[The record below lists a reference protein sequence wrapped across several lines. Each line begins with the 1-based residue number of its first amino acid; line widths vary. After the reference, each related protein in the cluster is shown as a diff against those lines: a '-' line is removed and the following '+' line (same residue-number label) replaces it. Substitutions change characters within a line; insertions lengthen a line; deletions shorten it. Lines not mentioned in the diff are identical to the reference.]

1 MRGFSVTTN
10 YELESIKDRLD
21 AILESSYDGI
31 YITDGKGRFLNI
43 NDRLMNITGYKK
55 ENVIGTYAQ
64 DLVKEGVLNKSV
76 IEMVIDRKERTTINQ
91 SIKGKTIKEIMVTA
105 TPILDKNGEIKY
117 IVANVR
123 DMTDLIYLENECNKA
138 KSLSKQYYSELIEE
152 RGYVENII
160 AESMEM
166 KKTIQLAYRVAQ
178 VDSNVLLEGESGTGK
193 DVIARFIHEMSPR
206 NKAPLISINCAG
218 IPETLLEAELFGYE
232 EGSFTGAK
240 KGGKVGLIELAD
252 GGTLFLDELNSLPI
266 GLQGKLLRVI
276 ETFDVKRLGS
286 GRSKKI
292 NFRLIATT
300 NKNLRNLVSQGLFR
314 EDLYFR
320 VNTVPIVL
328 PPLRRRKK
336 DIIPLALHFLK
347 YFNKKFNY
355 NKDLSVNTLKHLEA
369 YNWPGNVRELKNTI
383 ERLVVMTENDL
394 ITEKDLPNE
403 IIDSLGNNKF
413 QIIIRDIVPLNE
425 LTDAAETKLIKLAM
439 ERFCTTREAA
449 KALKISQTSVV
460 RKFKKVREKDL
471 N

>member
-1 MRGFSVTTN
+1 MKAN
-10 YELESIKDRLD
+10 YELESIKDQLT

-31 YITDGKGRFLNI
+31 YITDGEGRFLNI
-43 NDRLMNITGYKK
+43 NDRLMSIIGCEK
-55 ENVIGTYAQ
+55 ENAIGTYAQ
-64 DLVKEGVLNKSV
+64 DLVKEGILNKSV
-76 IEMVIDRKERTTINQ
+76 VEMVIDSKERTTINQ
-91 SIKGKTIKEIMVTA
+91 SLKGKTIKEIMVTA
-105 TPILDKNGEIKY
+105 TPILDKDGEIKY

-123 DMTDLIYLENECNKA
+123 DMTDLTHMENECNKA
-138 KSLSKQYYSELIEE
+138 KSLSRQYYSELIGE

-160 AESMEM
+160 AESTEM
-166 KKTIQLAYRVAQ
+166 KRVIQLAYQVAQ

-276 ETFDVKRLGS
+276 ETYDIKRLGS
-286 GRSKKI
+286 RQSKKI
-292 NFRLIATT
+292 NFRLVAMT
-300 NKNLRNLVSQGLFR
+300 NKNLRNLVSKGLFR
-314 EDLYFR
+314 KDLYFR
-320 VNTVPIVL
+320 VNTIPIVL

-336 DIIPLALHFLK
+336 DVVPLALHFLK

-355 NKDLSVNTLKHLEA
+355 NKDLSASTLKYLEA

-383 ERLVVMTENDL
+383 ERLIVMTDNDL

-403 IIDSLGNNKF
+403 IIGSFGSNKF
-413 QIIIRDIVPLNE
+413 QIIIRDIVPLKE
-425 LTDAAETKLIKLAM
+425 LTDAAEAKLIKLAM
-439 ERFCTTREAA
+439 ERFHTTREAA

-460 RKFKKVREKDL
+460 RKVNKLSEK
-471 N
+471 NPN